1 MQVSSMCIEPRR
13 VRIETRV
20 SWLDRDPIR
29 IGLWY
34 AVSVDWIER
43 ENARAR
49 HQRLAF
55 WLAYRRHF
63 VEAYE
68 RGPYG

>member
-1 MQVSSMCIEPRR
+1 MQVSSMHIEPRR

-34 AVSVDWIER
+34 AVGVDWIER

-49 HQRLAF
+49 HQRLVF
-55 WLAYRRHF
+55 WLAYRQHF